1 MCGCSVGEHREREW
15 SLQWLLAGGQYMAQ
29 RSPQMYL
36 WRQSHGFWAF
46 GTNSHFFYLQWSLW
60 WQRHRKNQLHFYP
73 WLQRT
78 LWYTVSLRY
87 LISGT
92 PKASSDSLTLNRPR
106 KVCVHWVHPMDLSQ
120 GLEKP
125 WPISFSQFVHLSTIQ
140 PTALCRRST
149 NISERLLQWS
159 SNRDWFKTP
168 VLRCA
173 VTRHSSE
180 GETRD
185 TSGKHL
191 LAVPDEIN
199 CYRTLRCSMLCCSS
213 TIITP
218 PLAVLLCLSLIR
230 PGAAL
235 PAVSDLAW
243 PHNPQ
248 ESILPDLKGPHCT
261 DHNYKKPACSPPQR
275 KRKAWWEEM
284 LPVVFYI
291 DSFHTSPL
299 LTPSSVNTCRVK
311 TLSSGVEVVTL
322 VSDTANTKSFP
333 WKELPPVQSFAH
345 SVFFLLQAKSARTD
359 YFQFIFFFFF
369 ILFYFVCCP
378 SLSSQRCL
386 PGGIHVPC
394 TFYSVCITEHYL
406 HNLSFSTC
414 CLPSG

>member
-1 MCGCSVGEHREREW
+1 
-15 SLQWLLAGGQYMAQ
+15 
-29 RSPQMYL
+29 
-36 WRQSHGFWAF
+36 
-46 GTNSHFFYLQWSLW
+46 
-60 WQRHRKNQLHFYP
+60 
-73 WLQRT
+73 
-78 LWYTVSLRY
+78 
-87 LISGT
+87 
-92 PKASSDSLTLNRPR
+92 
-106 KVCVHWVHPMDLSQ
+106 
-120 GLEKP
+120 
-125 WPISFSQFVHLSTIQ
+125 
-140 PTALCRRST
+140 
-149 NISERLLQWS
+149 
-159 SNRDWFKTP
+159 
-168 VLRCA
+168 
-173 VTRHSSE
+173 
-180 GETRD
+180 
-185 TSGKHL
+185 
-191 LAVPDEIN
+191 
-199 CYRTLRCSMLCCSS
+199 MLCCSS